1 MDIKNLKAE
10 LLRQMKDREK
20 GNLYHWTQ
28 TNFAYHSNRM
38 EGSRITPDQT
48 EMIFEDQTF
57 LVEQNEPVRLDDLVE
72 VQNHFR
78 LFDEMLRLLNEP
90 LSWEMILEMHVILK
104 RGTSDEEKPWL
115 GADQFK
121 TVSNQIG
128 MINPVSTTPPEQ
140 VEAGL
145 AQLLEEYHRVGH
157 PSFPDLLDFHI
168 RFERIHPFSD
178 GNGRI
183 GRIILFREC
192 LRHNMCPFII
202 LDQNRAFYIRGLQEF
217 DREPG
222 YLRDTCL
229 LAQDQYLA
237 AAEQFLASIQSR
249 NQ

>member
-1 MDIKNLKAE
+1 
-10 LLRQMKDREK
+10 MKDREK

-57 LVEQNEPVRLDDLVE
+57 LVEENEPVRLDDLVE
-72 VQNHFR
+72 VRNHFR

-121 TVSNQIG
+121 TVSHQIG

-140 VEAGL
+140 VEAEL

-157 PSFPDLLDFHI
+157 PSFLDLLDFHI

-178 GNGRI
+178 GMAGLGESFYSGNVCAITCVHLSFWIRTGLSIFGAFRSLTVNPVISGIPVFWHRI
-183 GRIILFREC
+183 SIWLQQNSFWRVFR
-192 LRHNMCPFII
+192 
-202 LDQNRAFYIRGLQEF
+202 A
-217 DREPG
+217 
-222 YLRDTCL
+222 
-229 LAQDQYLA
+229 
-237 AAEQFLASIQSR
+237 
-249 NQ
+249 